1 MGKDLVPR
9 FTCPLCGWLAY
20 WSMLEGGPHKLKIRG
35 MKYGG
40 FQEISYHQVWDL
52 GANRDYKRF
61 LQLKVREL
69 AKKLGLKLVD
79 EVDGDA
85 VEEDEIEVDTEQVI
99 EDDLDDLEKV
109 AESVGLSRSSASSA
123 VRVHRSRSVAPAVT
137 GRPGLFDE
145 DWDDEVEDRDDEVRV
160 SEMGMSKDTMAAFF
174 HAMNTLHPHPS
185 NVKVIRHD
193 SSMERSE

>member
-20 WSMLEGGPHKLKIRG
+20 WSMLEGGPHKPEIRG

-40 FQEISYHQVWDL
+40 FQEISYHRVWDF
-52 GANRDYKRF
+52 GTKRAYKQF
-61 LQLKVREL
+61 LRSKVREL
-69 AKKLGLKLVD
+69 AKELGLKLVD
-79 EVDGDA
+79 EVDVDA
-85 VEEDEIEVDTEQVI
+85 VKEDEIEVDTKRVV

-109 AESVGLSRSSASSA
+109 AESVGLNRSSASSV
-123 VRVHRSRSVAPAVT
+123 VRVHRSRSAAPAVT

-145 DWDDEVEDRDDEVRV
+145 DWDDEMRV
-160 SEMGMSKDTMAAFF
+160 PERMSKDAIGALF

-185 NVKVIRHD
+185 NQVIIHD
-193 SSMERSE
+193 SSSGKE

>member
-20 WSMLEGGPHKLKIRG
+20 WSMLESGPHKLKIRG

-40 FQEISYHQVWDL
+40 FQEISYHRVWDL
-52 GANRDYKRF
+52 DTNRVYKRF
-61 LQLKVREL
+61 LRLKVQEL
-69 AKKLGLKLVD
+69 AKKLGLKLAD
-79 EVDGDA
+79 EVDVDA
-85 VEEDEIEVDTEQVI
+85 VEEEEIEVDIEQA
-99 EDDLDDLEKV
+99 EDYLDDLEKV
-109 AESVGLSRSSASSA
+109 AESVGLSHSSVSSV

-145 DWDDEVEDRDDEVRV
+145 DRDDEVRV
-160 SEMGMSKDTMAAFF
+160 PEMGMSKDAIDAFF

-185 NVKVIRHD
+185 NRVIVHD
-193 SSMERSE
+193 SSFVERSE